1 MLKICDAFLKTY
13 VGKPGVKQEE
23 LNIGKRQLY
32 SFFSE
37 YTESVAKDWQVWRLI
52 GRIKSILKENSE
64 EIKELKLKE
73 IRALMVI
80 NWETE
85 M

>member
-1 MLKICDAFLKTY
+1 MLKICDVFLKTY

-37 YTESVAKDWQVWRLI
+37 YTETVAKDW
-52 GRIKSILKENSE
+52 
-64 EIKELKLKE
+64 
-73 IRALMVI
+73 
-80 NWETE
+80 
-85 M
+85 